1 MLNFLQTDHAAL
13 NRGEILSLVTRAL
26 LISVWFADLFV
37 GETQVT
43 DCCFGVYLG
52 AAPSTSMLRH
62 RAKAIS
68 TSASLQLA
76 VSGAVLFENSYG
88 LQEGAREGFWPMAA
102 CRADVL

>member
-1 MLNFLQTDHAAL
+1 MGPFDFCVVRRPVCGRNT
-13 NRGEILSLVTRAL
+13 
-26 LISVWFADLFV
+26 
-37 GETQVT
+37 T

-68 TSASLQLA
+68 TSASLQLT